1 MCRRW
6 SGSHLAGM
14 DLLVSGLGPVVQNL
28 LDASS
33 KAGFRALNTIVR
45 PLLKLGAGSP
55 WPVGTGLVVLE
66 TTGRTTGQRREVP
79 LLATRVG
86 DQVYVSTVRRRS
98 QWVRNLEA
106 TPEAFV
112 WLSGRRRPVTATEIV
127 RRGAFD
133 VATLALS

>member
-1 MCRRW
+1 MVL
-6 SGSHLAGM
+6 LA
-14 DLLVSGLGPVVQNL
+14 SGLRPLVQNL

-33 KAGFRALNTIVR
+33 KAGFRALNTFVR

-55 WPVGTGLVVLE
+55 WLVGTGLVVLE
-66 TTGRTTGQRREVP
+66 TTGRTTGQMREVP

-112 WLSGRRRPVTATEIV
+112 WLSGRRRSVTATEIE

-133 VATLALS
+133 VATLAIS